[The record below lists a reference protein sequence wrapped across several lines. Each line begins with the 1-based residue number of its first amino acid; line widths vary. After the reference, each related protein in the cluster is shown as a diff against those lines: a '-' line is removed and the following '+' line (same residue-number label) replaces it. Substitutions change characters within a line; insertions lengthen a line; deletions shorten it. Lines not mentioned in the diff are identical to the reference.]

1 MITCTSSRRRGPA
14 QPAYRLLPT
23 AYCLLLAVHQS
34 ADSHGMDQFIIFAL
48 FVGSILTTLAAAR
61 GMLGLLLHLMTLGR
75 SSERFATSRRHTTA
89 SL

>member
-1 MITCTSSRRRGPA
+1 MAT
-14 QPAYRLLPT
+14 LLG
-23 AYCLLLAVHQS
+23 VHQS
-34 ADSHGMDQFIIFAL
+34 ADNHGMDQFIIFAL

-75 SSERFATSRRHTTA
+75 SSDRLATSRQHTTA

>member
-1 MITCTSSRRRGPA
+1 
-14 QPAYRLLPT
+14 
-23 AYCLLLAVHQS
+23 
-34 ADSHGMDQFIIFAL
+34 MDQFIIFAL

-75 SSERFATSRRHTTA
+75 SNDRFATSRRHTTA